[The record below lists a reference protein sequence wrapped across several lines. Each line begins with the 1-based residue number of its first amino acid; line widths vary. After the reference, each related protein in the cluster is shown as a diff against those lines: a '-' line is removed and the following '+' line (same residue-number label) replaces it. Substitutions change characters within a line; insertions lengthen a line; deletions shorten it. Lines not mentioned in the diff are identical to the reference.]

1 MALLHP
7 VVMLLGNIVMF
18 DGDIRQARRDGDEE
32 SFDLDRL
39 VMMAMMMVEMMVV
52 MKNGLDC

>member
-1 MALLHP
+1 
-7 VVMLLGNIVMF
+7 MF